1 LVRAGRREELVNI
14 GWESGLLMALVATR
28 MKIKCEKHVADV
40 GEGAARDSSKK
51 YIEYQAKQSMAFD

>member
-1 LVRAGRREELVNI
+1 
-14 GWESGLLMALVATR
+14 